1 MDFAEGGELFYMLRE
16 KGRMSEN
23 EAIFYSAQIV
33 LAIEHLHSMGVL
45 YRDLKPENILL
56 DKSGY
61 LLLTDFGL
69 AKKISKTNSFCG
81 TPDYIPPEIIRN
93 KEYSTSV
100 DWWQLGVLIYEL
112 IVGHTPFYDYN
123 VDKMFRNI
131 VKKKLKRHPSLSE
144 KAYDLVSLLLQ
155 KDPELRLGHG
165 PEDAKMIK
173 KHAFFNEL
181 DWDLLNAKEIEPPVD
196 LTEKPLKYFDK
207 KSLVRYIQFCKIRVI
222 TIRTKTAS
230 RIDNLTHFLI

>member
-93 KEYSTSV
+93 KC
-100 DWWQLGVLIYEL
+100 
-112 IVGHTPFYDYN
+112 FYN
-123 VDKMFRNI
+123 VSAVRERLHRSREPTPIKLDK
-131 VKKKLKRHPSLSE
+131 V
-144 KAYDLVSLLLQ
+144 
-155 KDPELRLGHG
+155 
-165 PEDAKMIK
+165 
-173 KHAFFNEL
+173 
-181 DWDLLNAKEIEPPVD
+181 
-196 LTEKPLKYFDK
+196 
-207 KSLVRYIQFCKIRVI
+207 
-222 TIRTKTAS
+222 
-230 RIDNLTHFLI
+230 